1 MNIKKILQKIKSLDE
16 ITQFRLFN
24 AFIFAIGINLLIPVL
39 IDLKGE
45 YLAAW
50 AISLFLIG
58 EQLIVKTNRWLTDN
72 YNTGDIFHMGIF
84 IHVLI
89 ILTAGLYF
97 INPLWMILAE
107 ASLSVIIIAVFG
119 AYTIK
124 LNNHLADNHPKSMNE
139 FQILRNSTWADG
151 LLIGLLAATLITYF
165 STNGVAIACFVVWN
179 SMYTLWMIRNWN
191 FYKPFIQSGLIK

>member
-1 MNIKKILQKIKSLDE
+1 LNIKKTLNKLKTLDE
-16 ITQFRLFN
+16 ITRFRLFN
-24 AFIFAIGINLLIPVL
+24 AFIFAIGLNLLVPVL

-72 YNTGDIFHMGIF
+72 YDTGQIFHMGIG

-89 ILTAGLYF
+89 ILCAGLYF
-97 INPLWMILAE
+97 VSPLLMVLTE
-107 ASLSVIIIAVFG
+107 ATLSVIVIAVFG

-124 LNNHLADNHPKSMNE
+124 LNNHLADNHPKTMNE

-151 LLIGLLAATLITYF
+151 LLLGLLAATLITYF
-165 STNGVAIACFVVWN
+165 STNGVAIACFIVWN
-179 SMYTLWMIRNWN
+179 TAYTAWQIWNWN
-191 FYKPFIQSGLIK
+191 FFKEYLDSGLIK